1 MKGVV
6 GQLLNVGPLCLAP
19 LAYQV
24 GGGEEKR
31 PKSVAGEGGLGPTL
45 EPSRT

>member
-1 MKGVV
+1 MQVV
-6 GQLLNVGPLCLAP
+6 GLPLPGPLWLVS

-24 GGGEEKR
+24 GGEEEKR
-31 PKSVAGEGGLGPTL
+31 ARSMAGEGGLGPTL